1 MSGVERKGRYHME
14 DIELKLLIGLHRVCN
29 EIDRR
34 SSQLVSKYNLSLG
47 QFAVL
52 EALYHKGDLS
62 VGEVQRKILS
72 SSGTMPVIIRN
83 LEKRG
88 YLNRIHRG
96 DIPLCLSHLPIC
108 PHCRVPMP
116 LNSMHC
122 DTCKTCVLR
131 YDHHCGVV
139 GQCIADKNIK
149 AFILSFF
156 YAFLFGESSALT
168 GITFCISDKNSQSF
182 DIMKVL
188 VLIGSLYSGVV
199 GLSLFSFGLATV
211 FHQITAYMSADND
224 HSSFVRHRK
233 FKFFKMF
240 GNEWWQML
248 IPIQSTTTYLAWPGI
263 RWNEEYQ
270 L

>member
-1 MSGVERKGRYHME
+1 MKRYEKFCSVFCPNFFVILIAIALGYISIFYIYPETYKSTNKKWFVGFLWIICTVSFFMFLWCWLYAATQDPGRIV
-14 DIELKLLIGLHRVCN
+14 D
-29 EIDRR
+29 D
-34 SSQLVSKYNLSLG
+34 
-47 QFAVL
+47 
-52 EALYHKGDLS
+52 
-62 VGEVQRKILS
+62 
-72 SSGTMPVIIRN
+72 